1 MLYTPVAIRD
11 AQGVLRDI
19 RIEQDGRVWHFA
31 GRRGALAEQ
40 ALLPDY
46 PDCFAGKLPVLVGCG
61 LGHALRAILERTDG
75 PVAVVDK
82 EKAILALTEIDVDRK
97 RLFFVDASEPQ
108 AAIKELTRWQM
119 DNDGLPFAP
128 VVLPA
133 YLRLDP
139 DYYRPMQTLL
149 KQSGQLNFWEK
160 TKYPRFTSWPP
171 RILLLTST
179 YFLIGELQFACERAG
194 IPCQLVHLGQKEV
207 GQEEFVRDFLQ
218 NVLNFKPDFVLT
230 INHLGLDRE
239 GVLMQLLDR
248 LRLPLASWFVDNP
261 HLILSLYQGLVSP
274 WATLFTWDNDNLDS
288 LRELGF
294 ENVFFLPLAADCSRF
309 FPGKECPRKWR
320 SDISFVG
327 NSMRSKVAGRLWA
340 ARPRG
345 RLFRQYK
352 AIAESFMDS
361 ETLSVREFMAA
372 SFPQEQEQFDCLPD
386 AEQQLAYETLIT
398 WQATLRY
405 RLSCV
410 RGILP
415 FAPLLVGDAG
425 WKRLLPGEAR
435 WRYQSELSY
444 YTDLPSFYAGTTVNF
459 NCTSAQ
465 MKGAVNQR
473 VFDVPASGAFL
484 LTDYRRQIEDLFE
497 LEKEVVCYHSPEQ
510 ATDLAAF
517 YLENDAARQAVADAA
532 LKRVREQHQYEHRL
546 EYICRTMRS
555 VYA

>member
-1 MLYTPVAIRD
+1 MSYTPVAVCD
-11 AQGVLRDI
+11 SKGDLQDV
-19 RIEQDGRVWHFA
+19 RIEQAGRVWHFA
-31 GRRGALAEQ
+31 GRRGAETELG
-40 ALLPDY
+40 LLPD
-46 PDCFAGKLPVLVGCG
+46 CLAQKLPVLVGSG
-61 LGHALRAILERTDG
+61 LGYALRALLERTDG

-82 EKAILALTEIDVDRK
+82 EKEIRVLTGIDVDQK
-97 RLFFVDASEPQ
+97 RVFWVDAPDPQ
-108 AAIKELTRWQM
+108 TVIKKLTRWRM
-119 DNDGLPFAP
+119 EGGGLPFAP

-139 DYYRPMQTLL
+139 DYYRPIQVQL
-149 KQSGQLNFWEK
+149 KQSGHFDFWEK

-179 YFLIGELQFACERAG
+179 YFLIGELQFACQRAG
-194 IPCQLVHLGQKEV
+194 IPYHLVHLGQKEV
-207 GQEEFVRDFLQ
+207 GQEEFVREFLQ
-218 NVLNFKPDFVLT
+218 SVLTFQPDFVLT

-239 GVLMQLLDR
+239 GVLMQLLAR

-261 HLILSLYQGLVSP
+261 HLILSLYQELVSP
-274 WATLFTWDNDNLDS
+274 WATLFTWDSDNLDS
-288 LRELGF
+288 LRDLGF
-294 ENVFFLPLAADCSRF
+294 EHVFFLPLAADCSRF
-309 FPGKECPRKWR
+309 SPGRECPGKWR
-320 SDISFVG
+320 SNISFVG

-345 RLFRQYK
+345 SLFRNYK
-352 AIAESFMDS
+352 AVANSFMDS
-361 ETLSVREFMAA
+361 ETLSVREFMADQ
-372 SFPQEQEQFDCLPD
+372 FPQEQEEFACLLN

-415 FAPLLVGDAG
+415 FEPLLVGDPG
-425 WKRLLPGEAR
+425 WKRLVDKQAR
-435 WRYQSELSY
+435 WRYQPELNY
-444 YTDLPSFYAGTTVNF
+444 YRDLPFFYSGTTVNF

-484 LTDYRRQIEDLFE
+484 LTDYRRQIEELFE
-497 LEKEVVCYHSPEQ
+497 PEKEVVCYHDSEQ

-517 YLENDAARQAVADAA
+517 YLKNDTARQAVVAAA
-532 LKRVREQHQYEHRL
+532 LQRVRARHQYEHRL
-546 EYICRTMRS
+546 ECICRTMRS